1 MLWSESS
8 IVGKTSLSTITWSMR
23 HCSLQTA
30 FAIIAKFIPS
40 SECRWTRIS
49 LLIPCCRGGRYG
61 WSLLA
66 VLATF
71 EYGNPKGPSHGF
83 EGQWMYLRASK
94 VNLNVVPLNR
104 HVHLRVLSQQLVT
117 QSWLLQTY
125 GNKLHDH
132 RLLVKYGWCWHS
144 AFYHNSWVCRT
155 WIEEIK

>member
-1 MLWSESS
+1 MLRSQSGNPQSSEKQVFPLLHYQCS
-8 IVGKTSLSTITWSMR
+8 TAACNSLRNNRKIYSFIRMW
-23 HCSLQTA
+23 LNKD
-30 FAIIAKFIPS
+30 KFI
-40 SECRWTRIS
+40 
-49 LLIPCCRGGRYG
+49 IPCCRGGRYG

-104 HVHLRVLSQQLVT
+104 HVHLRRLSQHLVT
-117 QSWLLQTY
+117 QSWLLRTY

-132 RLLVKYGWCWHS
+132 RLLVEYG
-144 AFYHNSWVCRT
+144 
-155 WIEEIK
+155 